1 MTLKRWGPIFM
12 ILSLVAAV
20 AVPAMADYLGPN
32 RTVTTYVWKRLH
44 CRYQAIYDPPGAGWY
59 GCYLHLYQTPDS
71 TCPSTD
77 SVVTFFNPKD
87 CSWPSDFCQDPG
99 CSITLSSSKEDCS
112 EGQTGCRATET
123 TVTHPP
129 ATVSGSLTCAVPG
142 DNGWCRGGGQ
152 LGLSGTEPL
161 SGYSILALEGTR
173 NGETFACTGASCSV
187 PLVEGTN
194 DFTFWALSSWGDSS
208 LKGTASGKLDSSP
221 PVISGELTGT
231 AGESGWYVSEVMV
244 AASASDAVSGVATFE
259 MALDGGGWAA
269 YNGPVALT
277 DSDHVVDLRAMDSA
291 GNVST
296 QSQAVRVD
304 TQPPSLTLDADASFC
319 PGCGETLGIGIGI
332 QDLGSGVM
340 EWTLSVDG
348 TAIKSGSGL
357 SSETLNW
364 NGSGLAAG
372 AHTLLL
378 QARDVA
384 GNSSEASQGVTLV
397 APTQPPPPPPTTVPS
412 RPREDAPVATATP
425 TATSTSTPSVVN
437 EASPTPTHTADY
449 EPTRTP
455 STFIFG
461 GPPAAPPDEL
471 PGEGLTRPDSAPGE
485 SLTGSGSAPGESLT
499 APEPAVEGD
508 SSNVLWGAGAAALI
522 AAATA
527 VALEATRR
535 RKEAE
540 AREREEIARRNAQ
553 AEAREEAERQ
563 RQAALAAAR
572 QETELRLEELA
583 ERQDTEQIRAEA
595 SAARQEAWQQ
605 HHAPVQSARQE
616 AKLQLKA
623 ARNVV
628 AGAAAAVAAA
638 TEALRRASKR
648 VRLERNEETPVA
660 TPPMNQLQDIS
671 SPQTGAG
678 PQVAKSAFVSEE
690 TISEAAGPV
699 LEPVPS
705 FWSSPFGWFQ
715 ASLINAG
722 RQDETTR
729 RVLTGVLAPAAD
741 SLKSIAN
748 EDRNPSIAT
757 FHHSFWRGIEAWGGV
772 VAALNETRRYT
783 SRALQDHRWDDAGR
797 GAVALAQ
804 ESWELT
810 KASFKAAGL
819 TLWGIATTPVRI
831 FTHDIPEFAKAISE
845 RQQGKDRAWD
855 VLFTGTMLGGDL
867 AGTYALAKPTGIV
880 NRINL
885 ALERRLFGSL
895 DLTVPTEFLP
905 PGVTGQWQ
913 NWSLPDGVAQADQ
926 AISWQAMARYG
937 LYGPNR
943 ELPTPPGRMLS
954 IEDGGLLTLPQGD
967 LNSLPIGEPTNPAE
981 GFPGDPNTRLLWTA
995 DERGV
1000 NFALEMQPWDSGRG
1014 IPTHTNVSQ
1023 QAYAA
1028 GEAWR
1033 TGPDQLTVS
1042 AASRAYGFNDKLGV
1056 EMFAEAAV
1064 RYESAINFLRSLGI
1078 DVKALPFGL
1087 R

>member
-231 AGESGWYVSEVMV
+231 AGESGWYVSEVTV

-277 DSDHVVDLRAMDSA
+277 DGDHVVDLRAMDSA

-304 TQPPSLTLDADASFC
+304 TQPPSLTLDADSSFC

-540 AREREEIARRNAQ
+540 ALEREEMARRNAQ

-563 RQAALAAAR
+563 RLAALAAAR
-572 QETELRLEELA
+572 QEAELRMEELA
-583 ERQDTEQIRAEA
+583 DRQDAEQIRQEA
-595 SAARQEAWQQ
+595 MAARHEAWQQ
-605 HHAPVQSARQE
+605 HHADVLE
-616 AKLQLKA
+616 A
-623 ARNVV
+623 ARLE
-628 AGAAAAVAAA
+628 AERQRQAALAAAAAAA
-638 TEALRRASKR
+638 AASRMVANREKESRAERLRRT
-648 VRLERNEETPVA
+648 VERREDT
-660 TPPMNQLQDIS
+660 DR
-671 SPQTGAG
+671 G
-678 PQVAKSAFVSEE
+678 SAE
-690 TISEAAGPV
+690 PV
-699 LEPVPS
+699 LMPVPS
-705 FWSSPFGWFQ
+705 FWSSPLDWVQ

-722 RQDETTR
+722 RKNKTVSDALVTSAEAWDRYVKPAVDSSANFLAGIGYQWLKSNVDILGKISEIINPDR
-729 RVLTGVLAPAAD
+729 RMHESFEQALRHFERKAPDSTSFRIGRIVGGVLTIPQAIVEGISGAGISGVGVAACGTGILCFEGAPALGVGLVIIAHGVAVAVNGVYEAGEQVVSLVSD
-741 SLKSIAN
+741 SSSIGGKSDAFQEAKSGGKHSGTYENYKDRPIQELERALDSYEKQVITHKDKILN
-748 EDRNPSIAT
+748 PENYISGWEKLTLQVREGLLRKWQSDLDRNQELADVI
-757 FHHSFWRGIEAWGGV
+757 RGI
-772 VAALNETRRYT
+772 
-783 SRALQDHRWDDAGR
+783 LQ
-797 GAVALAQ
+797 
-804 ESWELT
+804 
-810 KASFKAAGL
+810 
-819 TLWGIATTPVRI
+819 
-831 FTHDIPEFAKAISE
+831 
-845 RQQGKDRAWD
+845 
-855 VLFTGTMLGGDL
+855 
-867 AGTYALAKPTGIV
+867 
-880 NRINL
+880 
-885 ALERRLFGSL
+885 
-895 DLTVPTEFLP
+895 
-905 PGVTGQWQ
+905 
-913 NWSLPDGVAQADQ
+913 
-926 AISWQAMARYG
+926 
-937 LYGPNR
+937 
-943 ELPTPPGRMLS
+943 
-954 IEDGGLLTLPQGD
+954 
-967 LNSLPIGEPTNPAE
+967 
-981 GFPGDPNTRLLWTA
+981 
-995 DERGV
+995 ERG
-1000 NFALEMQPWDSGRG
+1000 P
-1014 IPTHTNVSQ
+1014 
-1023 QAYAA
+1023 
-1028 GEAWR
+1028 
-1033 TGPDQLTVS
+1033 
-1042 AASRAYGFNDKLGV
+1042 
-1056 EMFAEAAV
+1056 
-1064 RYESAINFLRSLGI
+1064 
-1078 DVKALPFGL
+1078 
-1087 R
+1087 